1 MLREICSVSDRED
14 DDFVGLRFTDG
25 TPSVV
30 FPRGFAIPD
39 DDKQLRRDTLRLL
52 STIGKFGGRRE
63 GDRIRDA
70 QEEVLLSF
78 PILSYQYIIY
88 DFLSRGYYS
97 ENEVRYVEST
107 KGKINW
113 KRTMQKEQAQ
123 LDAGNVVY
131 LNFVVKTNHIQNDN
145 LISKIHEYCVYDS
158 FKKLGWLY
166 VGTDL
171 LPRKPSVRFNKR
183 LFLSV
188 LQHEMGNTF
197 IEQKRRLFQS
207 MINVLSWTPESG
219 DDQSDASYGVNRFEH
234 IWEGMID
241 YVFGDE
247 NRELYYPRARW
258 KIIRG
263 RGYEAE
269 SSELRPDTVVKLG
282 DKVFI
287 LDAKYYKYGITFN
300 PFHLPQTDSIQKQI
314 TYGEYVARKGF
325 AERNNIYNAFI
336 MPFNC
341 GGDEP
346 FRFVSV
352 GTADWKEYSE
362 GSPNYEFVL
371 GILLDTTYLLRS
383 YAKHNM
389 AEIEKVTTLI
399 EQSLAEYRATAD

>member
-1 MLREICSVSDRED
+1 
-14 DDFVGLRFTDG
+14 
-25 TPSVV
+25 
-30 FPRGFAIPD
+30 
-39 DDKQLRRDTLRLL
+39 
-52 STIGKFGGRRE
+52 
-63 GDRIRDA
+63 
-70 QEEVLLSF
+70 
-78 PILSYQYIIY
+78 
-88 DFLSRGYYS
+88 
-97 ENEVRYVEST
+97 
-107 KGKINW
+107 
-113 KRTMQKEQAQ
+113 
-123 LDAGNVVY
+123 
-131 LNFVVKTNHIQNDN
+131 
-145 LISKIHEYCVYDS
+145 
-158 FKKLGWLY
+158 
-166 VGTDL
+166 
-171 LPRKPSVRFNKR
+171 
-183 LFLSV
+183 
-188 LQHEMGNTF
+188 MGNTF
-197 IEQKRRLFQS
+197 NEQKRRLFQS